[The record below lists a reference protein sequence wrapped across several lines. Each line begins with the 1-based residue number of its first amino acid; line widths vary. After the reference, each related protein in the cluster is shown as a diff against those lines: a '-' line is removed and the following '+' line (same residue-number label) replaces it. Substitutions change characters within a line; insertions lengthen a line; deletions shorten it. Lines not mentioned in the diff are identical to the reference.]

1 MRPIDINVQTGT
13 KDLQTV
19 TISLRVL
26 QNPIWEFLPQ
36 IHQLLGREYDKKIFF
51 SIGQEVLRT
60 VVAQC
65 TPQANVDDADQLLK
79 FREDI
84 SKEIKQTLTQKAK
97 EFNVAVEDVSFM
109 HLGFSREYSQAIEQK
124 AVQQQLAERQK
135 CIVARD
141 EELKTAQIIRS
152 EAEADSAKLINNA
165 VQKYGAAQ
173 IEIKR
178 LEAAKIIAEM
188 LARNPNISFVP
199 DNSNNLLNLR
209 I

>member
-1 MRPIDINVQTGT
+1 MYSAGD
-13 KDLQTV
+13 
-19 TISLRVL
+19 
-26 QNPIWEFLPQ
+26 
-36 IHQLLGREYDKKIFF
+36 
-51 SIGQEVLRT
+51 
-60 VVAQC
+60 
-65 TPQANVDDADQLLK
+65 VDDADQLLK

-124 AVQQQLAERQK
+124 AVQQQLAEKQK

-152 EAEADSAKLINNA
+152 EAEAESAKLINNA
-165 VQKYGAAQ
+165 VKNFGAAQ

-178 LEAAKIIAEM
+178 LEAAKIIAELM
-188 LARNPNISFVP
+188 ARNPNISFVP

>member
-26 QNPIWEFLPQ
+26 HHAIWEFLPE
-36 IHQLLGREYDKKIFF
+36 IHKLLGRDYDKKIFL

-65 TPQANVDDADQLLK
+65 IVWEIVDDADQLLK

-84 SKEIKQTLTQKAK
+84 SKEIKTTLTSKAK
-97 EFNVAVEDVSFM
+97 EFNISVEDVSFM
-109 HLGFSREYSQAIEQK
+109 HLGFSKEYANAIEQK

-135 CIVARD
+135 SIVARD
-141 EELKTAQIIRS
+141 
-152 EAEADSAKLINNA
+152 
-165 VQKYGAAQ
+165 
-173 IEIKR
+173 
-178 LEAAKIIAEM
+178 
-188 LARNPNISFVP
+188 
-199 DNSNNLLNLR
+199 
-209 I
+209 